1 MGHGAFHFHFL
12 VSRLRLQL
20 QSNDFSVWFKEALG
34 LDRLARLTE
43 CIDITTETTY
53 GAKARLLRLVD
64 RELAA

>member
-1 MGHGAFHFHFL
+1 
-12 VSRLRLQL
+12 
-20 QSNDFSVWFKEALG
+20 VWFKEALG

-43 CIDITTETTY
+43 CIDITTETID

>member
-1 MGHGAFHFHFL
+1 MGHGSFHFHFL
-12 VSRLRLQL
+12 VSRLRLHL

-43 CIDITTETTY
+43 CIDITTETID